1 MNLKRRMVLKKA
13 FKWTENDL
21 IHGWGYFKDGFKDK
35 DNIKDKDRF
44 KDMDAFEVIAG

>member
-1 MNLKRRMVLKKA
+1 MNLKRRMVLRKA
-13 FKWTENDL
+13 FKQTENDL

-44 KDMDAFEVIAG
+44 KDMDGFEVIAG